1 MKKECSIVRDLLPL
15 YFENMLSEDTAA
27 FVREHIENCS
37 GCAAELEAMK
47 SGKQIDEATI
57 SQRKQDA
64 KVILVVKKEIIK
76 KIVKMVAG
84 ICLVFAFLFIAVM
97 FYTSISYPV
106 TKDNVALS
114 TVADGG
120 YTYII
125 LDTEAGKSLSFDSKT
140 ENILNEQN
148 EVCGIKITLYNLQYH
163 NNFAQNNNS
172 VIWGCPADIENGY
185 MEVVLELENDTLQIS
200 NRE

>member
-37 GCAAELEAMK
+37 GCASELEALK
-47 SGKQIDEATI
+47 SGKKIYEATI

-140 ENILNEQN
+140 ENILNEQ
-148 EVCGIKITLYNLQYH
+148 KKL
-163 NNFAQNNNS
+163 
-172 VIWGCPADIENGY
+172 
-185 MEVVLELENDTLQIS
+185 
-200 NRE
+200 